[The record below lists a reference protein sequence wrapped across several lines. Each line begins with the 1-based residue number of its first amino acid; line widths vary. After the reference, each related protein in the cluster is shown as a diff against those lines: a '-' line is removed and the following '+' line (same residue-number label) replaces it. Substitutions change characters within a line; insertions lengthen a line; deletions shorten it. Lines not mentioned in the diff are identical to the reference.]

1 MKRWFRDGGAHEAI
15 LVNGPRLPSPNISK
29 SMGWKV
35 LWVLGETTSSI
46 LNCENTAFLP
56 KTLPTPIL
64 WMVDGHQKL
73 PLTNLTSV
81 LEVKKIEMW
90 LMTWSLINTYWSVTD
105 SHWKWSLFF
114 AWKYFSY
121 ILLLAIKTPTLE
133 SVSFSPGKLP
143 GLQISPI
150 PQHLNDDL
158 LPRGGR
164 RPLLSFALAFHHHI
178 PFIDGIFSIPTY
190 LESELSQ
197 CCFAF

>member
-1 MKRWFRDGGAHEAI
+1 MKSTLGLRGDHLFHFELWKHCIFAQNTANTYTLDGQWSSKTSLDKFNFCTWSEENWNVI
-15 LVNGPRLPSPNISK
+15 DDVITDQYLLECDRFPLKIISLFLPGNTFHISYCWLLK
-29 SMGWKV
+29 LQHLKV
-35 LWVLGETTSSI
+35 L
-46 LNCENTAFLP
+46 
-56 KTLPTPIL
+56 
-64 WMVDGHQKL
+64 
-73 PLTNLTSV
+73 
-81 LEVKKIEMW
+81 
-90 LMTWSLINTYWSVTD
+90 
-105 SHWKWSLFF
+105 
-114 AWKYFSY
+114 
-121 ILLLAIKTPTLE
+121 
-133 SVSFSPGKLP
+133 VSFSPGKLP

>member
-1 MKRWFRDGGAHEAI
+1 MKSTLGLRGDHLFHFE
-15 LVNGPRLPSPNISK
+15 L
-29 SMGWKV
+29 WKHC
-35 LWVLGETTSSI
+35 I
-46 LNCENTAFLP
+46 FAQNTANTYTLDGQWSS
-56 KTLPTPIL
+56 KTSL
-64 WMVDGHQKL
+64 DKF
-73 PLTNLTSV
+73 NFC
-81 LEVKKIEMW
+81 
-90 LMTWSLINTYWSVTD
+90 TWSEENWNVIDDVITD
-105 SHWKWSLFF
+105 QYLLECDRFPLKIIL
-114 AWKYFSY
+114 Y